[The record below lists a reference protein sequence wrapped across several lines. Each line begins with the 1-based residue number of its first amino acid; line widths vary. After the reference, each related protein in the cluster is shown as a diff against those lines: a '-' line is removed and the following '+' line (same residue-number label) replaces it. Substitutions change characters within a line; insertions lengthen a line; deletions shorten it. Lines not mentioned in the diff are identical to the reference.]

1 MNVFFVDIVNVIELW
16 GYEFFIFL
24 IDMFC
29 VMKIILILIY
39 LLLFW
44 IDLFYFLCIILIFK
58 LIYKVVDW
66 IVCLVRI
73 NIDIK
78 LY

>member
-66 IVCLVRI
+66 FVSLVWI